1 MLSDRIINVHF
12 LVGGY
17 LCCGTI
23 FQKYS
28 TTQRFAGENVKRRLK
43 KLALL
48 VGGGM
53 MEDRPSYDIKKTAY
67 IFSY

>member
-1 MLSDRIINVHF
+1 MLSDRVINLHF
-12 LVGGY
+12 LVGGGY

-43 KLALL
+43 KLALF
-48 VGGGM
+48 GGGGNIAVSL
-53 MEDRPSYDIKKTAY
+53 DL
-67 IFSY
+67 